1 MRESV
6 CHCEGW
12 RRLQEAE
19 AKKGFIT
26 GVAAGVVLKNL
37 QTYLQEYFMEKQSSL
52 QRKEFLKIIFC
63 ARLR

>member
-26 GVAAGVVLKNL
+26 DVAAGVVLK
-37 QTYLQEYFMEKQSSL
+37 KSSDL
-52 QRKEFLKIIFC
+52 F
-63 ARLR
+63 ARVFYGEAE